1 VNVMEYRTADHLD
14 ENAAHDNDNEH
25 ICADMCELVVPR
37 KRQLQRN
44 TKALVQDQRYVVNM
58 V

>member
-1 VNVMEYRTADHLD
+1 MEYRTADHLD